1 MTNGVY
7 LHLRFNP
14 AIPTPML
21 AFIQACIKSPKQ
33 GLRYIGH

>member
-14 AIPTPML
+14 AMPIPML

-33 GLRYIGH
+33 GL